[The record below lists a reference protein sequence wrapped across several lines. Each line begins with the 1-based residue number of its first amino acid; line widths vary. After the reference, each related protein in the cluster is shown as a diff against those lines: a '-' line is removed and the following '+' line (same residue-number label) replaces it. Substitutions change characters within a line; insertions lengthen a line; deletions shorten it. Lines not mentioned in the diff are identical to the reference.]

1 MTEREFFVFTIADEA
16 PRFERLLAA
25 VPLAH
30 ANYKPDAKS
39 KTAMEL
45 SANMVG
51 EAGTVIKTI
60 LTTGKIDFSTVS
72 APSFASPAEAGS
84 AIMQMLQEVKA
95 LAEQTSEEVW
105 DSEAVAGMGEK
116 MDWKS
121 TRGKMAWSMLLDL
134 IHHRGQL
141 STYIRPM
148 GGKVPSIYGPSA
160 DSGE

>member
-1 MTEREFFVFTIADEA
+1 MTEREFFVFTVVDEA
-16 PRFERLLAA
+16 PRFERALSAIPA
-25 VPLAH
+25 S
-30 ANYKPDAKS
+30 NQDYKPDPKA

-45 SANMVG
+45 ANNMVG
-51 EAGTVIKTI
+51 EAGWVIKEI
-60 LTTGKIDFSTVS
+60 LTNGKVDFSAMT
-72 APSFASPAEAGS
+72 APHFASATEAGS
-84 AIMQMLQEVKA
+84 TIMQMFQEVKI

-121 TRGKMAWSMLLDL
+121 TRGKMAWAMLLDL

>member
-1 MTEREFFVFTIADEA
+1 MTEREFFVYTIADEA
-16 PRFERLLAA
+16 PRFERVLAA
-25 VPLAH
+25 IPAEH
-30 ANYKPDAKS
+30 QDYKPDPKS
-39 KTAMEL
+39 KTAMEHA
-45 SANMVG
+45 ANMVG
-51 EAGTVIKTI
+51 EAGTVIKAI

-72 APSFASPAEAGS
+72 APHFGSSAEAGA

-105 DSEAVAGMGEK
+105 DSEAVAGVGDK

-121 TRGKMAWSMLLDL
+121 TRGKMSWSMLFDL

-141 STYIRPM
+141 ATYLRPM

-160 DSGE
+160 DSAE